1 MVSLQNVPSSLASSR
16 FNTSRT
22 SLKIQVCEPQCRLFG
37 KLPASRLRSAWLR
50 LTCLPADRH
59 LSALH
64 AFPVLQHHYKS
75 LAAHALSEDDPIP
88 VDLTEPD
95 APVIAERVG
104 KCVKN
109 IKRLLGEHPQ
119 LSNTTWNRA
128 RTASGALADE
138 ADDQPKPRVSQ
149 ARPAM
154 EIGRLEAQLVK
165 EFGNYR
171 ETGKTSLTND
181 KLKDYLKQ
189 KGVPKTSAMKKAELL
204 LAAEEQLIK
213 DGKLSKSKNKEKKE
227 KKKRRVSEDS
237 DDE

>member
-1 MVSLQNVPSSLASSR
+1 
-16 FNTSRT
+16 
-22 SLKIQVCEPQCRLFG
+22 
-37 KLPASRLRSAWLR
+37 
-50 LTCLPADRH
+50 
-59 LSALH
+59 
-64 AFPVLQHHYKS
+64 
-75 LAAHALSEDDPIP
+75 
-88 VDLTEPD
+88 
-95 APVIAERVG
+95 
-104 KCVKN
+104 
-109 IKRLLGEHPQ
+109 
-119 LSNTTWNRA
+119 
-128 RTASGALADE
+128 
-138 ADDQPKPRVSQ
+138 
-149 ARPAM
+149 M